1 MPLVTG
7 TTTFVTAEVSSV
19 GANGKSLV
27 ANSACSEG
35 VEFAYPPFPS
45 DWVQSACAVSDLAYS
60 VCGLASRPTFTS
72 VATDVVCFRQLA
84 PKTWEVAYLME
95 KHATGGTTSGTGQY
109 LFALPAEVPNIDT
122 SVAFQTPHTT
132 YCSTNSSGNAET
144 VNHINRMNAHGTVRY
159 ATSTALT
166 ILPSVYNNRCV
177 RIAVDDTDDPGFIS
191 SSFYSASG
199 TTDVTY
205 NFAFQYTSV

>member
-45 DWVQSACAVSDLAYS
+45 NWVQSACGVSDLTTS
-60 VCGLASRPTFTS
+60 VCGDSDRPTFTS
-72 VATDVVCFRQLA
+72 VETDAVCFRQLG
-84 PKTWEVAYLME
+84 PKVWEVAYLME
-95 KHATGGTTSGTGQY
+95 KQTSGGTTSGTGQY
-109 LFALPAEVPNIDT
+109 LFALPPEVPAIDT
-122 SVAFQTPHTT
+122 STAFQSVSTA

-144 VNHINRMNAHGTVRY
+144 INHVSRINAHGTTRY
-159 ATSTALT
+159 GSSTALT
-166 ILPSVYNNRCV
+166 ILVGVYNSNCV
-177 RIAVDDTDDPGFIS
+177 RIAVDDTADPGFIS
-191 SSFYSASG
+191 SNFYSAAG
-199 TTDVTY
+199 ATDVTY

>member
-45 DWVQSACAVSDLAYS
+45 DWVESACGHNQLVRS
-60 VCGLASRPTFTS
+60 VCGTSSRPTFTS

-95 KHATGGTTSGTGQY
+95 KQASGGTTDGNGQY

-144 VNHINRMNAHGTVRY
+144 INHINRMNAHGTVRY
-159 ATSTALT
+159 GASTALT
-166 ILPSVYNNRCV
+166 ILPSVYNARCV

-191 SSFYSASG
+191 SSFYSAAG